1 MIIEQNAKIRLHTQK
16 ETVGW
21 GRTCAQSDWF
31 GNYISVDAR
40 WSSKDYNP
48 YYTIGVKNEEDG
60 RFGYVYMSGLALEDY
75 FVL

>member
-16 ETVGW
+16 ETVGL

-31 GNYISVDAR
+31 GNYVSVDAR
-40 WSSKDYNP
+40 WSSKNYNP